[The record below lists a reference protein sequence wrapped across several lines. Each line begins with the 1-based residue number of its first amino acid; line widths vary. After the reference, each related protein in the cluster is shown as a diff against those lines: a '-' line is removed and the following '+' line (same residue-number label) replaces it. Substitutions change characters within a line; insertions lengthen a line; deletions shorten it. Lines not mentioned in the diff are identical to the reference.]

1 MQSNFVFFSLCA
13 AVIFVPL
20 TAALSAQDDPSAF
33 TSQQLDSAITN
44 SGLAQQKI
52 YAIHTFD
59 SGERPGANIA
69 ILSSS
74 RSGWHVTVLRHL
86 KTGLEVEWRSG
97 RLPDDFA
104 VSCFNNLEIE
114 DIDDGEQVVQFSGCA
129 RHMCGG
135 VDGLFGVFLYSPRL
149 KQVFFAH
156 YRWDEGKPIGSFGSV
171 ELSENA
177 NKPGH
182 ERYKRAL
189 QNAMSKTLGQ

>member
-1 MQSNFVFFSLCA
+1 MQRISVFFSLCA
-13 AVIFVPL
+13 AVIFAPV
-20 TAALSAQDDPSAF
+20 TAALSAQDDLSAF
-33 TSQQLDSAITN
+33 TSKQLDTAITN

-59 SGERPGANIA
+59 IGERPGANIA

-74 RSGWHVTVLRHL
+74 RSGWQVTVLRHI
-86 KTGLEVEWRSG
+86 KAGLEVEWRSG

-104 VSCFNNLEIE
+104 VSSFNNLEIE
-114 DIDDGEQVVQFSGCA
+114 NIDDGEQVVQFSGCA

-135 VDGLFGVFLYSPRL
+135 VDGLFGVLLYSPRS

-156 YRWDEGKPIGSFGSV
+156 YRWDEGKTIGSFGSV

-177 NKPGH
+177 NRPGH

-189 QNAMSKTLGQ
+189 QNAMNKALGR